1 MYNTQH
7 VNLSC
12 TQPASPNNPTVTA
25 HHAALHLN
33 KTEQNPRAHDAVLSP
48 DAASPLGRQILR
60 FCSRKC
66 RGRERRKKEPS
77 GREEP
82 LKSAKRKGYPQT
94 MLEF

>member
-60 FCSRKC
+60 FCRKC